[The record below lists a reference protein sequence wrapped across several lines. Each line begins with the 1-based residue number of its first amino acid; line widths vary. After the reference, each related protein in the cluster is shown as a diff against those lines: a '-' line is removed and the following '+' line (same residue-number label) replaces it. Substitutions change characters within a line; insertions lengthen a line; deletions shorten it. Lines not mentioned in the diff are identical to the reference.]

1 MDRIYQME
9 RSGGHIWVLGG
20 RGVAVGSMKHAG
32 EWSCSG
38 SARVKEDEGQSWNM
52 GGNRVR

>member
-20 RGVAVGSMKHAG
+20 RGVAVGSTKYAG

-52 GGNRVR
+52 GGNRV